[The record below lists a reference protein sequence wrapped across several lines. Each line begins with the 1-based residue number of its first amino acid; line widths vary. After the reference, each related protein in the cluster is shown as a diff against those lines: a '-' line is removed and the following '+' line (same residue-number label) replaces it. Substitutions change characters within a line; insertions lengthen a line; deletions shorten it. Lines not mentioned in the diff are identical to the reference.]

1 MSNAQTVW
9 QFTICVCTV
18 GMAVSCL
25 IEEKE
30 TMYVQNPHIYHRC
43 AFEKKEEENGSKT
56 HYWVVRVRL

>member
-30 TMYVQNPHIYHRC
+30 TMYVQTLIYIIGAHLR
-43 AFEKKEEENGSKT
+43 KKKKKMEAKHTIG
-56 HYWVVRVRL
+56 W